1 MNIGIILAAGEGTRM
16 KSKTPKVLH
25 EVMGKKIIQ
34 YVLDACSE
42 ANINEKV
49 MILGHGKEKI
59 IETLKDKDF
68 NWKEQ
73 PIGEDKPYGTGYAV
87 MQAEDL
93 IEDNATVV
101 ILNGDVPLIEGKTLD
116 NFINFHKKNNNS
128 ASVLT
133 AKLEDPYGYG
143 RIIRKDDKI
152 LGIVEEKDASEE
164 HKRINEINSGIYC
177 FNGNELKE
185 ILKELDT
192 DNSQQEYYITDG
204 IKKIV
209 EKGLKV
215 GGYIIEDAIQIKGVN
230 NRIQLSELS
239 TEEKLRINKK
249 HMLNGVTLID
259 PDNTYIEKD
268 VEIGMDTTIYPNTFL
283 EGKTI
288 IGEDN
293 IIGPGT
299 IIQNSKIGNNNKIEN
314 SKIIKS
320 TLENHNK
327 IGPYA
332 YIRPNCKIG
341 SCVKVG
347 DFVEL
352 KNTTIGDNSKASHL
366 AYLGDGEVGENAN
379 IGCGVIFVNYDGK
392 NKHKTIIKDGAFV
405 GSNSNLVA
413 PIVVDKGAYI
423 ACGSTIT
430 EDVEENALAIGRA
443 RQVIKINK
451 GKDRYK

>member
-42 ANINEKV
+42 GKIDEKV
-49 MILGHGKEKI
+49 LILGHGKDKI
-59 IETLKDKDF
+59 LKTLKDKDF
-68 NWKEQ
+68 KWKEQ

-87 MQAEDL
+87 MQAVDY
-93 IEDNATVV
+93 IEDDSTVV

-116 NFINFHKKNNNS
+116 KFIGFHKENKNT

-133 AKLEDPYGYG
+133 ADINEPFGYG
-143 RIIRKDDKI
+143 RILRDNNQIT
-152 LGIVEEKDASEE
+152 GIVEEKDASEE
-164 HKRINEINSGIYC
+164 EKKIKEINSGIYC
-177 FNGNELKE
+177 FDGRELKKV
-185 ILKELDT
+185 LSELDN
-192 DNSQQEYYITDG
+192 DNSQNEYYITDG
-204 IKKIV
+204 IKIIV
-209 EKGLKV
+209 EKGYKV
-215 GGYIIEDAIQIKGVN
+215 GGYKISDTVQIKGVN

-239 TEEKLRINKK
+239 KEEKLRINKM
-249 HMLNGVTLID
+249 HMLNGVTFID

-268 VEIGMDTTIYPNTFL
+268 VKIGIDTTIYPNTFL
-283 EGKTI
+283 EGKTE

-299 IIQNSKIGNNNKIEN
+299 RIQSSIIGSNNTIEN

-320 TLENHNK
+320 TLKNHNE

-332 YIRPNCKIG
+332 YIRPKCKIG
-341 SCVKVG
+341 SHVKIG

-352 KNTTIGDNSKASHL
+352 KNTKIGDNSKASHL
-366 AYLGDGEVGENAN
+366 AYLGDGEVGKDAN

-392 NKHKTIIKDGAFV
+392 KKHKTIIKNGAFV

-413 PIVVDKGAYI
+413 PIVINEGAYI

-430 EDVEENALAIGRA
+430 EEVGKNSLAIGRA
-443 RQVIKINK
+443 RQVTKINK

>member
-16 KSKTPKVLH
+16 KSRTPKVLH

-34 YVLDACSE
+34 YVLDACE
-42 ANINEKV
+42 DGRIDKKV
-49 MILGHGKEKI
+49 LILGHGKDEI
-59 IETLKDKDF
+59 LKALKNKDF

-87 MQAEDL
+87 MQAVDY
-93 IEDNATVV
+93 IEDSSTVV
-101 ILNGDVPLIEGKTLD
+101 ILNGDVPLIEGKTL
-116 NFINFHKKNNNS
+116 NEFIKFHKENKNT

-133 AKLEDPYGYG
+133 ADIEEPYGYG
-143 RIIRKDDKI
+143 RILRHNNQII
-152 LGIVEEKDASEE
+152 GIVEEKDASEE
-164 HKRINEINSGIYC
+164 EKKINEINSGIYC
-177 FNGNELKE
+177 FDGKELKNVLNEL
-185 ILKELDT
+185 DN
-192 DNSQQEYYITDG
+192 DNSQNEYYITDG
-204 IKKIV
+204 IKMIV
-209 EKGLKV
+209 EKGYKV
-215 GGYIIEDAIQIKGVN
+215 GGYKISDTVQIKGVN

-239 TEEKLRINKK
+239 KEEKLRINKK
-249 HMLNGVTLID
+249 HMLNGVTIID

-268 VEIGMDTTIYPNTFL
+268 VKIGIDTIIYPNTFL
-283 EGKTI
+283 EGKTE

-299 IIQNSKIGNNNKIEN
+299 RIQSSKIGSNNSIEN

-320 TLENHNK
+320 TLKNYNK

-341 SCVKVG
+341 NYVKIG
-347 DFVEL
+347 DFVEM

-366 AYLGDGEVGENAN
+366 AYLGDGEVGKDAN

-392 NKHKTIIKDGAFV
+392 KKHKTIIKDGAFV

-413 PIVVDKGAYI
+413 PIVINEGAYI

-430 EDVEENALAIGRA
+430 EEVGKNALAIGRA
-443 RQVIKINK
+443 RQVTKINK